1 MINIEKGE
9 KVLGGDTVR
18 YSDVNSIEV
27 DVNMVISE
35 LHSIQWETL
44 GIQETA
50 QHFSKLIAKLWQ
62 VHPFREGNTRTIIT
76 FATQFAESHGFKM
89 NKSLLRENPGYVRG
103 ALVKA
108 SDGEYS
114 EYHYLINIF
123 KDAIEKG

>member
-1 MINIEKGE
+1 
-9 KVLGGDTVR
+9 
-18 YSDVNSIEV
+18 
-27 DVNMVISE
+27 
-35 LHSIQWETL
+35 
-44 GIQETA
+44 
-50 QHFSKLIAKLWQ
+50 
-62 VHPFREGNTRTIIT
+62 
-76 FATQFAESHGFKM
+76 M